1 MWKTSCLW
9 VINVYIQKRKE
20 AENVAKQDKR
30 LQRRIDHKV
39 YSVGLETLFRLKNW
53 QSRMEQFYNDD
64 SLWQAVQ
71 GRRKEGSSSS
81 ILSINKKV

>member
-9 VINVYIQKRKE
+9 VINVCIQKRKE

-30 LQRRIDHKV
+30 LQKRIDHKV

-64 SLWQAVQ
+64 L
-71 GRRKEGSSSS
+71 
-81 ILSINKKV
+81 L